1 MNWKNLFVSLLFILG
16 MEGAVL
22 SAFQRHSAG
31 VQVAETKSK
40 CPSED
45 GNFRCAQ

>member
-16 MEGAVL
+16 MEGVVL
-22 SAFQRHSAG
+22 AALQQHNNG
-31 VQVAETKSK
+31 VQVAKAKK

-45 GNFRCAQ
+45 GNFPCTP